1 MLKALIIAA
10 GIAVLIALFV
20 VAPWLSILAI
30 NHLFNTSI
38 ALTFWNWAAAFWL
51 HIIVCFAGAKS

>member
-1 MLKALIIAA
+1 MLKTL
-10 GIAVLIALFV
+10 GIAVLIAIIITVFV
-20 VAPWLSILAI
+20 VVPWLSILAI

-51 HIIVCFAGAKS
+51 HLVVVGAAKS

>member
-1 MLKALIIAA
+1 MLKSLLITAFIAALI
-10 GIAVLIALFV
+10 GLFV

-51 HIIVCFAGAKS
+51 HIIVCSAGAKR